1 MDPTNQPMS
10 LPLPFEGVA
19 IVDEKLGA
27 KPFEEVPLEVLLP
40 CSGALG
46 QTNQAL
52 CKWATLARPLM
63 PNSPPHISLGSS
75 GRPQ

>member
-27 KPFEEVPLEVLLP
+27 KPFEEPPLEVLLP
-40 CSGALG
+40 CSRSRVEAVLCLVHVGHLG
-46 QTNQAL
+46 PPAS
-52 CKWATLARPLM
+52 AELAAA
-63 PNSPPHISLGSS
+63 HLG
-75 GRPQ
+75 R